1 MLPQIA
7 QGDSNKLWLIPTEF
21 THALESFQEQ
31 FTAGA
36 NGKAPMPPIP
46 KELAGER

>member
-21 THALESFQEQ
+21 SHALARFQAE
-31 FTAGA
+31 FTSPDT
-36 NGKAPMPPIP
+36 NGKAPLPTVAKDPQ
-46 KELAGER
+46 R

>member
-21 THALESFQEQ
+21 SNALERFQEQ
-31 FTAGA
+31 LTNADA
-36 NGKAPMPPIP
+36 NGKAP
-46 KELAGER
+46 LATVSKDITG